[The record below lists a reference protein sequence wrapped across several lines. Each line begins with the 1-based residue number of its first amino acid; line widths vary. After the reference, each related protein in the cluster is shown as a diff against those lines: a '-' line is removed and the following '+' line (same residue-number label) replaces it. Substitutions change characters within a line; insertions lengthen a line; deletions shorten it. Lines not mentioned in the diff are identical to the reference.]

1 MLPKHRVREF
11 HVERSVVVKQVIK
24 EAERHMEKKLAT
36 IKSEIAGKGVSYT
49 VTPSR
54 TAPEF
59 MRLLESLGL
68 VVKVACINT
77 DWWTQW
83 GFSENATRQVVE
95 AFQTELGGLRSSPRI
110 HVNLDVDEE
119 MERIREGAVDL
130 AIVEVLISNPSR
142 VMLYE
147 RNGIKALDPCTMHYS
162 SSRAPHS
169 QIVRVGTTIN
179 NKLKSWLPPRDL
191 LCLRH
196 DYRGRRLPTTF
207 SDLGEELLWEG
218 IVQNVRR
225 DKSGLR

>member
-169 QIVRVGTTIN
+169 
-179 NKLKSWLPPRDL
+179 
-191 LCLRH
+191 
-196 DYRGRRLPTTF
+196 
-207 SDLGEELLWEG
+207 
-218 IVQNVRR
+218 
-225 DKSGLR
+225 